1 MCYNAIMYE
10 SYLTLISQ
18 LMFQKSAHVSL
29 EGKQIWIELLPSSF
43 VLKTSLSRGEM
54 NLVLESNGTEL
65 VTEKGTVWLKR
76 TIPGKFSFLTYREAA
91 RDFLAQIDLYA
102 SIPLNA

>member
-1 MCYNAIMYE
+1 MCYNALMYE

-18 LMFQKSAHVSL
+18 LMFEKIAHVTFDDKL
-29 EGKQIWIELLPSSF
+29 IWIELKPTSF

-65 VTEKGTVWLKR
+65 VTEEGTVWLKR
-76 TIPGKFSFLTYREAA
+76 TVQGKFSFLTYRAA
-91 RDFLAQIDLYA
+91 IRDFLAQIDLYA
-102 SIPLNA
+102 SIPLNT